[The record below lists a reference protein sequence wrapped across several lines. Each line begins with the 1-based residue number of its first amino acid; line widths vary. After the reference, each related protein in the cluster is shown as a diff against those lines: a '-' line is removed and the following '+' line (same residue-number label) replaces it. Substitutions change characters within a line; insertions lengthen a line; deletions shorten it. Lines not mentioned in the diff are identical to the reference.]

1 VNFCECAPAVCEH
14 LALCWWI
21 FLALRRR
28 AKEEEEEAAAAA
40 AAGKAKEKFE
50 NPLLQKYTGYSPKY
64 KQNMSM
70 INESESF

>member
-1 VNFCECAPAVCEH
+1 VSVRLLSVSIWHCVGGY
-14 LALCWWI
+14 
-21 FLALRRR
+21 FLRCVAEQKKRKKKQQQQQQR
-28 AKEEEEEAAAAA
+28 
-40 AAGKAKEKFE
+40 GKAKEKFE